1 MLNLLKGFIIGI
13 GKIIPGVSGSVLA
26 ITLGVYDKS
35 VEYINNFKHNKK
47 ESLKYL
53 LPLGIGIII
62 SIIIFSKI
70 ITILL
75 DKYYQITML
84 FFIGL
89 IIGGLPEIIKK
100 VKKQDNIIVGTSFII
115 FFIISISNLNSNYI
129 LKGNIL
135 DIIIL
140 FISGLLE
147 AIGTV
152 VPGVSSS
159 ALLMIL
165 GTYNIILSSI
175 GNITSISVILT
186 NIKIIIPFLLG
197 VFLGIITLIKIIDYL
212 LKKHEN
218 KLYSFVLGVL
228 LSSIILLIIK
238 VFKEKIRNNI
248 LGTRS
253 FNIKLNKKIK
263 KPQGFLLLKLVTSME
278 FESMNAAV
286 KGQCVKP
293 LHQLAKMVGLNGLEP
308 STSRLSGVR
317 SNHLSYKPIC
327 IAF

>member
-100 VKKQDNIIVGTSFII
+100 VKKTLA
-115 FFIISISNLNSNYI
+115 FFRMVVYTLNCCDIDSN
-129 LKGNIL
+129 
-135 DIIIL
+135 
-140 FISGLLE
+140 E
-147 AIGTV
+147 ARGCCQNGRFSV
-152 VPGVSSS
+152 ERMSS
-159 ALLMIL
+159 
-165 GTYNIILSSI
+165 
-175 GNITSISVILT
+175 
-186 NIKIIIPFLLG
+186 
-197 VFLGIITLIKIIDYL
+197 
-212 LKKHEN
+212 
-218 KLYSFVLGVL
+218 
-228 LSSIILLIIK
+228 
-238 VFKEKIRNNI
+238 
-248 LGTRS
+248 
-253 FNIKLNKKIK
+253 
-263 KPQGFLLLKLVTSME
+263 
-278 FESMNAAV
+278 
-286 KGQCVKP
+286 
-293 LHQLAKMVGLNGLEP
+293 
-308 STSRLSGVR
+308 
-317 SNHLSYKPIC
+317 
-327 IAF
+327 

>member
-100 VKKQDNIIVGTSFII
+100 VKNIIVGTSFII

-238 VFKEKIRNNI
+238 VFKEKITIVELI
-248 LGTRS
+248 LG
-253 FNIKLNKKIK
+253 II
-263 KPQGFLLLKLVTSME
+263 FLLL
-278 FESMNAAV
+278 
-286 KGQCVKP
+286 
-293 LHQLAKMVGLNGLEP
+293 
-308 STSRLSGVR
+308 GVLI
-317 SNHLSYKPIC
+317 SNLIKK
-327 IAF
+327 

>member
-1 MLNLLKGFIIGI
+1 MRR
-13 GKIIPGVSGSVLA
+13 
-26 ITLGVYDKS
+26 
-35 VEYINNFKHNKK
+35 
-47 ESLKYL
+47 
-53 LPLGIGIII
+53 
-62 SIIIFSKI
+62 
-70 ITILL
+70 
-75 DKYYQITML
+75 
-84 FFIGL
+84 
-89 IIGGLPEIIKK
+89 LPEIIKK

-238 VFKEKIRNNI
+238 VFKEKITIVELI
-248 LGTRS
+248 LG
-253 FNIKLNKKIK
+253 II
-263 KPQGFLLLKLVTSME
+263 FLLL
-278 FESMNAAV
+278 
-286 KGQCVKP
+286 
-293 LHQLAKMVGLNGLEP
+293 
-308 STSRLSGVR
+308 GVLI
-317 SNHLSYKPIC
+317 SNLIKK
-327 IAF
+327 

>member
-100 VKKQDNIIVGTSFII
+100 VKKQDNIIVGTS
-115 FFIISISNLNSNYI
+115 FIISISNLNSNYI

-238 VFKEKIRNNI
+238 VFKEKITIVELI
-248 LGTRS
+248 LG
-253 FNIKLNKKIK
+253 II
-263 KPQGFLLLKLVTSME
+263 FLLL
-278 FESMNAAV
+278 
-286 KGQCVKP
+286 
-293 LHQLAKMVGLNGLEP
+293 
-308 STSRLSGVR
+308 GVLI
-317 SNHLSYKPIC
+317 SNLIKK
-327 IAF
+327 

>member
-1 MLNLLKGFIIGI
+1 MINLIKGFIIGI

-35 VEYINNFKHNKK
+35 VEYLSNIKINRK
-47 ESLKYL
+47 EKIKYL

-89 IIGGLPEIIKK
+89 VLGGIPEIIKK
-100 VKKQDNIIVGTSFII
+100 TKKENSIITIISFIL
-115 FFIISISNLNSNYI
+115 FFIISITNIDSSYI
-129 LKGNIL
+129 LKGNII

-147 AIGTV
+147 AFGTV

-159 ALLMIL
+159 ALLMIT
-165 GTYNIILSSI
+165 GTYNIIISSI
-175 GNITSISVILT
+175 GNITNISNILM
-186 NIKIIIPFLLG
+186 NIKIIFPFVLGLLLG
-197 VFLGIITLIKIIDYL
+197 VIVLIKVINYL
-212 LKKHEN
+212 LKKYESI
-218 KLYSFVLGVL
+218 LYSFVLGVL

-238 VFKEKIRNNI
+238 TFLVETTII
-248 LGTRS
+248 ELVLGL
-253 FNIKLNKKIK
+253 I
-263 KPQGFLLLKLVTSME
+263 FLL
-278 FESMNAAV
+278 
-286 KGQCVKP
+286 
-293 LHQLAKMVGLNGLEP
+293 VGIII
-308 STSRLSGVR
+308 
-317 SNHLSYKPIC
+317 SNIIK
-327 IAF
+327 

>member
-100 VKKQDNIIVGTSFII
+100 VIVGTSFII

-238 VFKEKIRNNI
+238 VFKEKITIVELI
-248 LGTRS
+248 LG
-253 FNIKLNKKIK
+253 II
-263 KPQGFLLLKLVTSME
+263 FLLL
-278 FESMNAAV
+278 
-286 KGQCVKP
+286 
-293 LHQLAKMVGLNGLEP
+293 
-308 STSRLSGVR
+308 GVLI
-317 SNHLSYKPIC
+317 SNLIKK
-327 IAF
+327 

>member
-62 SIIIFSKI
+62 SI
-70 ITILL
+70 
-75 DKYYQITML
+75 
-84 FFIGL
+84 

-238 VFKEKIRNNI
+238 VFKEKITIVELI
-248 LGTRS
+248 LG
-253 FNIKLNKKIK
+253 II
-263 KPQGFLLLKLVTSME
+263 FLLL
-278 FESMNAAV
+278 
-286 KGQCVKP
+286 
-293 LHQLAKMVGLNGLEP
+293 
-308 STSRLSGVR
+308 GVLI
-317 SNHLSYKPIC
+317 SNLIKK
-327 IAF
+327 

>member
-75 DKYYQITML
+75 DKYYQINML

-140 FISGLLE
+140 FI
-147 AIGTV
+147 
-152 VPGVSSS
+152 
-159 ALLMIL
+159 
-165 GTYNIILSSI
+165 
-175 GNITSISVILT
+175 
-186 NIKIIIPFLLG
+186 
-197 VFLGIITLIKIIDYL
+197 
-212 LKKHEN
+212 
-218 KLYSFVLGVL
+218 
-228 LSSIILLIIK
+228 
-238 VFKEKIRNNI
+238 
-248 LGTRS
+248 
-253 FNIKLNKKIK
+253 
-263 KPQGFLLLKLVTSME
+263 
-278 FESMNAAV
+278 
-286 KGQCVKP
+286 
-293 LHQLAKMVGLNGLEP
+293 
-308 STSRLSGVR
+308 
-317 SNHLSYKPIC
+317 
-327 IAF
+327 

>member
-100 VKKQDNIIVGTSFII
+100 VERDDKMSGGPSFII

-238 VFKEKIRNNI
+238 VFKEKITIVELI
-248 LGTRS
+248 LG
-253 FNIKLNKKIK
+253 II
-263 KPQGFLLLKLVTSME
+263 FLLL
-278 FESMNAAV
+278 
-286 KGQCVKP
+286 
-293 LHQLAKMVGLNGLEP
+293 
-308 STSRLSGVR
+308 GVLI
-317 SNHLSYKPIC
+317 SNLIKK
-327 IAF
+327 